1 MSVLI
6 QQQDNRRVFI
16 DTLCELA
23 EGDERVV
30 LIVPDV
36 GFNYITKFQEKFPK
50 QFFNFGVTEQ
60 ACILIAAGLALSGFK
75 PYVYSMIN
83 FVLFRPYEMIR
94 NGIIHHQANVKL
106 LGIKGSEGY
115 KMLGFSHNLTDD
127 DEDRRVCKNLQL
139 DGIWPVSLEHT
150 RQVIL
155 ETYQKEKA
163 YYIRL

>member
-1 MSVLI
+1 MNWLNKNL
-6 QQQDNRRVFI
+6 DNRRIFI
-16 DTLCELA
+16 ETLIELA
-23 EGDERVV
+23 EKDDRII

-36 GFNYITKFQEKFPK
+36 GFSYIEKFQEKFPK
-50 QFFNFGVTEQ
+50 RFYNFGVTEQ
-60 ACILIAAGLALSGFK
+60 SCILIAAGLALSGFK

-94 NGIIHHQANVKL
+94 NGIVHHQANVKL